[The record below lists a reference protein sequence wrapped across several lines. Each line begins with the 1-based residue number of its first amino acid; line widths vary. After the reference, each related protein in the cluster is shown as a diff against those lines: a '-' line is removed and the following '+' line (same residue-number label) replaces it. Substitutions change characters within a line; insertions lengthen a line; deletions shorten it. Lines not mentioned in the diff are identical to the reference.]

1 MIRMVDEFGTISTVV
16 NNSSGLKSP
25 TSLAFSP
32 TGELFIADYESNRIK
47 KITFS

>member
-1 MIRMVDEFGTISTVV
+1 MIRMVDKFGTISTVI
-16 NNSSGLKSP
+16 NNSSGLNGP

-32 TGELFIADYESNRIK
+32 TGELFITDYNSNGIK